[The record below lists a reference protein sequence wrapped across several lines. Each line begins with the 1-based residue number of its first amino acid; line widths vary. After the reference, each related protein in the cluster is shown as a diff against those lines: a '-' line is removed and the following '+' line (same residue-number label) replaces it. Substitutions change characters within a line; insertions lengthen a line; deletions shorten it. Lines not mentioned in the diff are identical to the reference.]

1 MKHLHHKG
9 VLVPNPYEGV
19 GLVIKVRGE
28 DIELIPEQ
36 EELAL
41 SWAKKIG
48 TDYTEDPVF
57 AKNFHI
63 DLSKK
68 LGKIVELCDVD
79 YSEVLE
85 FVERERLWKA
95 NLTREEKKELSAQR
109 KEKRELNKQ
118 HYGYAFVDSVKMGIA
133 NYTVEP
139 NSIFLGRG
147 KHPLR
152 GRWKEGPKEND
163 IELNLSPDAPKVS
176 GKWRE
181 TVWDPDVMWVARWKD
196 KLTGKM
202 KYVWISDSSILRQKK
217 DIEKFDKAKDL
228 KKNIRRIQRHIKKSL
243 DSHDIKRRKIATVCY
258 LIEKLKIRVG
268 DEKDPDEADTV
279 GASTL
284 RPEHIKFIGDGT
296 VTLNFLGKDSIPQT
310 LTTKIPENIIQNLK
324 DFSLN
329 AEPTLFEGIGSKHVS
344 EFLDEI
350 MTGLSAKVF
359 RTYYSSEAVEKKL
372 LKTPV
377 EKDDEEF
384 VKKYVATISNLEAAK
399 ICNHRRK
406 KPKSW
411 ESSLNKKK
419 IRLKDLSSRLK
430 NVKKQY
436 NVKVNERIE
445 KYDAKRRKKKERIQ
459 AIKIKRENYQSQL
472 KKAQKKSVP
481 TLKKRIKRQDELLT
495 RQRLLIK
502 KLRNDHKTQMEKL
515 RQRFYAKRQRNETA
529 INKLKLKLKIQ
540 KKTRDYNLTT
550 SLKSYIDPRIYYN
563 WSEKID
569 YDWKKYYPK
578 TLQSKFSWIEKT

>member
-1 MKHLHHKG
+1 
-9 VLVPNPYEGV
+9 VN
-19 GLVIKVRGE
+19 GE
-28 DIELIPEQ
+28 NIELTSEQ
-36 EELAL
+36 EELAV

-63 DLSKK
+63 DFSKK
-68 LGKIVELCDVD
+68 LGKIVEPSDVD

-85 FVERERLWKA
+85 FVEEERLWKA
-95 NLTREEKKELSAQR
+95 NLSREEKKKLSAQR
-109 KEKRELNKQ
+109 KAQREVNKQ
-118 HYGYAFVDSVKMGIA
+118 HYGYAFVDSARIEIA

-147 KHPLR
+147 KHPVR
-152 GRWKEGPKEND
+152 GRWKEGPNEND
-163 IELNLSPDAPKVS
+163 IELNLSPDALRVP
-176 GKWRE
+176 GKWKE
-181 TVWDPDVMWVARWKD
+181 TVWDPDVMWIARWKD

-202 KYVWISDSSILRQKK
+202 KYVWISDSSILRQKR

-228 KKNIRRIQRHIKKSL
+228 KKNIRRIQRHIKINL
-243 DSHDIKRRKIATVCY
+243 DSDKLKRRKIATVCY

-284 RPEHIKFIGDGT
+284 RPEHIKFNGDGT

-310 LTTKIPENIIQNLK
+310 LTAKIPENIIQNLK

-344 EFLDEI
+344 DFLDEV

-359 RTYYSSEAVEKKL
+359 RTYSASETVEKKL

-377 EKDDEEF
+377 EKDDEEY

-419 IRLKDLSSRLK
+419 IRLKDLRSRIK
-430 NVKKQY
+430 KIKKQY
-436 NVKVNERIE
+436 NVKVKERVE
-445 KYDAKRRKKKERIQ
+445 KYEEKIKKKKERIQ
-459 AIKIKRENYQSQL
+459 AIKIKKKNYQSQL
-472 KKAQKKSVP
+472 KRAQKRSIS
-481 TLKKRIKRQDELLT
+481 TLKKRIKRQGELLT
-495 RQRLLIK
+495 RQRLLLK
-502 KLRNDHKTQMEKL
+502 KLRNNHKTQMEKL
-515 RQRFYAKRQRNETA
+515 RHRFYTKKQRNETA
-529 INKLKLKLKIQ
+529 INKLELKLKIQ
-540 KKTRDYNLTT
+540 KETRDYNLTT

-563 WSEKID
+563 WSAKID

-578 TLQSKFSWIEKT
+578 TLQNKFSWIEKM